1 MIEPGVAGILA
12 ILRVASSITGLCTE
26 VLRAGGAHHPAGQ
39 EKCTGAILEEE
50 LGAFIGIVSA
60 LGKAQV
66 LDRNRIARSAT
77 TIYDLAVTRLT
88 T

>member
-1 MIEPGVAGILA
+1 M
-12 ILRVASSITGLCTE
+12 
-26 VLRAGGAHHPAGQ
+26 
-39 EKCTGAILEEE
+39 LEEE

-60 LGKAQV
+60 LGKAQL